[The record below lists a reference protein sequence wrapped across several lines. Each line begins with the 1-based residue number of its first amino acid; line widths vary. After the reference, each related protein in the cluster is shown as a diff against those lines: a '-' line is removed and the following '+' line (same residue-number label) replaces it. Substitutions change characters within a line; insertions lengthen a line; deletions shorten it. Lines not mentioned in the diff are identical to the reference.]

1 MASPY
6 DQLEQQQ
13 DRSAAFAQS
22 FVGGTR
28 NPEQYRRFSAELKG
42 AQERERARREADF
55 EALQLRDPKVGNL
68 IVARQREERLG
79 KAQQFQQSLAQEKLA
94 LDDERLSLSLRNE
107 QRAIAKTRLD
117 MMKEE
122 LDLDRE
128 LLSEEHTVAAEQ
140 EELELR
146 QQFPPGSEGYK
157 RGIMNIALR
166 YHGLKK
172 DYRQTM
178 LGSAGY
184 IDPDAAWKAAT
195 DAAEIPGSRVTGI
208 PLPGGAKA
216 TITGPPKPRELATVQ
231 KELDAARKMWGV
243 AKKDAEP
250 SNIEYAEARVRQL
263 EEEAKNLGG
272 VAGPQPS
279 GGTTTSP
286 APAAQKKTVWR
297 ADSQGNRFEYDP
309 DTKQPTGKYIPAK

>member
-6 DQLEQQQ
+6 EQLEQQQ

-140 EELELR
+140 EELALR
-146 QQFPPGSEGYK
+146 KQFPPGSENYK
-157 RGIMNIALR
+157 KGILNIALR
-166 YHGLKK
+166 YHGLNK
-172 DYRQTM
+172 DYRRTM
-178 LGSAGY
+178 LESAGY
-184 IDPDAAWKAAT
+184 TDPEAAYKAAA
-195 DAAEIPGSRVTGI
+195 DFAQQNPGSRVSGV
-208 PLPGGAKA
+208 PLPGGSKG
-216 TITGPPKPRELATVQ
+216 TIAGPAKPRELATVQ
-231 KELDAARKMWGV
+231 KELDAARRMWGM

-272 VAGPQPS
+272 VTGPKPV
-279 GGTTTSP
+279 TARP
-286 APAAQKKTVWR
+286 ALTDIFK
-297 ADSQGNRFEYDP
+297 
-309 DTKQPTGKYIPAK
+309 